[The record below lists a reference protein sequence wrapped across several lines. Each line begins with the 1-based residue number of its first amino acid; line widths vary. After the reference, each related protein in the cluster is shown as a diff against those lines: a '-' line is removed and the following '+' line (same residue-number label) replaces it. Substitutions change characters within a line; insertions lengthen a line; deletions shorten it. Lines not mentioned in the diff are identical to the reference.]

1 MYDLRS
7 TLMIKRIL
15 LVGGIL
21 LLVGCPRGDHVS
33 PEYPAHAALREQV
46 VCITVTPEKDEQVQ
60 SVLISKSGSHKAE
73 AFKYFESTYKVVSGE
88 CVDMLGYRFQHD
100 ESYKVSINL
109 NSPEN
114 ERKVF
119 IPQAAL
125 LLLFSPLKK

>member
-1 MYDLRS
+1 M
-7 TLMIKRIL
+7 
-15 LVGGIL
+15 GGIL

>member
-1 MYDLRS
+1 M
-7 TLMIKRIL
+7 
-15 LVGGIL
+15 GGIL

-109 NSPEN
+109 NSPEK
-114 ERKVF
+114 RAQGIHPSSRTFIAVF
-119 IPQAAL
+119 SVEKITISSKFIKCQW
-125 LLLFSPLKK
+125 

>member
-1 MYDLRS
+1 
-7 TLMIKRIL
+7 MIKRIL